1 MQADYVNGLAE
12 ETIKQI
18 VTAKGQLIERILSSS
33 FEVRPPDAPG
43 YFPRASS
50 AKSRAISC
58 SCARLARRLLTR
70 ARNGTI
76 YVLRSGLAHRVP
88 AKRKNG
94 EEFNSYQGL
103 TFTISGAARSG
114 T

>member
-1 MQADYVNGLAE
+1 MDWPR
-12 ETIKQI
+12 KI

-43 YFPRASS
+43 YFPRAAS
-50 AKSRAISC
+50 AESRTISC
-58 SCARLARRLLTR
+58 SRARLARRLLTR